1 MGHHHHHQ
9 HHHDAPYADE
19 AVPDTEL
26 RPGDLA
32 RRRFLQR
39 LGLVGAAATGVGML
53 ATPASA
59 GQGHRPHTPD
69 PRRLRWLAGDHHVHT
84 QSSYDAM
91 HTVAQQVT
99 AGRGNGLD
107 WMVITDHGHVAHEK
121 FAVEQTYAD
130 VLKARRA
137 NPRMLLWQGLE
148 WNVPSG
154 EHATVFFDAARDELA
169 ALRAFEKLFDGNING
184 TNHTSP
190 ENEATALAGLR
201 WMSGQIDRGVI
212 DSALMIA
219 NHPSRNGRYSPHE
232 FRNYRDTAPHI
243 AVGMEGSPGAQ
254 NDGGHRGG
262 YGNAPGTDSWNGW
275 PSESYRTFGGFDWMT
290 ARLGG
295 LWDAMLA
302 EGRGWWITSN
312 SDIHS
317 ANGSTLTSP
326 TVPDGWYDAHG
337 RYPDPVDTG
346 VPQRYADFW
355 PGQFSRTVVGAATH
369 DFRGVMDAIRQGRV
383 WVAMGGLLDDLDVQ
397 VHGEGGG
404 HPATLGGRVT
414 VRRGANVT
422 VRITARLA
430 TRPNAVGDI
439 PRLARL
445 DLIRGAVTGR
455 AADRDGFTNPQ
466 VSVVESFTPRRHETV
481 LRVEHRFRNVREP
494 FYLRLRGTDGKRS
507 NGLEPMMDVQG
518 AAAPWDDLWCYANPV
533 FVDVR

>member
-9 HHHDAPYADE
+9 HHHEPYADE

-26 RPGDLA
+26 PPGDLA

-39 LGLVGAAATGVGML
+39 LGLVGVAATGIGMM
-53 ATPASA
+53 AAPASA
-59 GQGHRPHTPD
+59 GTPQGPSAPN
-69 PRRLRWLAGDHHVHT
+69 PSRLRWLAGDHHVHT

-91 HTVAQQVT
+91 HTVAQQVA
-99 AGRGNGLD
+99 AGREHGLD

-130 VLKARRA
+130 VLAARRA
-137 NPRMLLWQGLE
+137 NPSMLLWQGLE

-154 EHATVFFDAARDELA
+154 EHATVFFDAARDELT

-190 ENEATALAGLR
+190 ANEATALAGLR
-201 WMSGQIDRGVI
+201 WMSGQIDRGAI

-232 FRNYRDTAPHI
+232 FRNLRDTAPHI

-262 YGNAPGTDSWNGW
+262 YGNAPGTDSWAGW

-290 ARLGG
+290 AKLGG
-295 LWDAMLA
+295 LWDSMLA

-317 ANGSTLTSP
+317 ANGSTLASP
-326 TVPDGWYDAHG
+326 SVPDGWYDAHG

-346 VPQRYADFW
+346 TPHNYADFW
-355 PGQFSRTVVGAATH
+355 PGQFSRTVVGATSH
-369 DFRGVMDAIRQGRV
+369 TFRGVMDALRQGRV
-383 WVAMGGLLDDLDVQ
+383 WVTMGGLLSDLDVR
-397 VHGEGGG
+397 VHGEGAGQ
-404 HPATLGGRVT
+404 PATLGGRVA
-414 VRRGANVT
+414 VRRGADVT

-430 TRPNAVGDI
+430 TTPNAAGDI

-445 DLIRGAVTGR
+445 DLIRGAVTGP
-455 AADRDGFTNPQ
+455 AADRDTFTNPQ
-466 VSVVESFTPRRHETV
+466 VSVVESFTPRRQDTV
-481 LRVEHRFRNVREP
+481 VHFEHIFRNVRDP
-494 FYLRLRGTDGKRS
+494 FYVRLRGTDGKRS